1 MLVPTPC
8 VFFAPFVGFSPP
20 CLGPFVVLH
29 RLFLPVFL
37 GWIASCVDHL
47 ISLSLVE
54 VFVLGGSAPTFYGS
68 SIPSDVVMLPSFL
81 SFGGLAYHV

>member
-1 MLVPTPC
+1 M
-8 VFFAPFVGFSPP
+8 
-20 CLGPFVVLH
+20 
-29 RLFLPVFL
+29 
-37 GWIASCVDHL
+37 DHL